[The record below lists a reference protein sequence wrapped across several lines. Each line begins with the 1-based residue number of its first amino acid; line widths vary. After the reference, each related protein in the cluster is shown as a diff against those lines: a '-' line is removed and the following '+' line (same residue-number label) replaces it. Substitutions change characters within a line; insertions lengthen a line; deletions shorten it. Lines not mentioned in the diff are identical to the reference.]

1 MKKLLIITT
10 LFTCLNAKAQKVYND
25 LKGFDNVELS
35 NINGS
40 ADIQLGKDF
49 SIKIDGLNK
58 NA

>member
-10 LFTCLNAKAQKVYND
+10 LFTCLNATAQKFYNE
-25 LKGFDNVELS
+25 LKEFDKVELS
-35 NINGS
+35 NIFGS
-40 ADIQLGKDF
+40 VDIHLCKDF